1 MRASEFIVEAK
12 DPKEDDLNII
22 KDVKDAYDAGYTP
35 DDTVKLT
42 GLSYASVMRVLKTHY
57 QDRKKPSHKPKE
69 LDAVKAAWDRGL
81 KARQIAD
88 ELGLPR
94 ARVTNLLAV
103 YYPERQD
110 KSRVL
115 NDINDLSTDEKNN
128 IIANWQKG
136 SSVRELAL
144 KYDINDHA
152 MSDYIVGVVGRAAM
166 DDRIASTGYKKDVLT
181 QTDIENIVK
190 LYQKGETLADLAKEY
205 SVSVNNIKYHLMR
218 KGVFLPVRKNNVSI
232 DAEPAVVQSIID
244 MHLRGTSVNA
254 IANKL
259 NISASMV
266 RYHLL
271 RHGAI

>member
-1 MRASEFIVEAK
+1 MRAYEFVVEAR
-12 DPKEDDLNII
+12 DPREDDPNII

-35 DDTVKLT
+35 DDTAKLT
-42 GLSYASVMRVLKTHY
+42 GLSYASVMRMLKTHY
-57 QDRKKPSHKPKE
+57 QDRTRPSRKPKE
-69 LDAVKAAWDRGL
+69 LDAVKAAWDSGL
-81 KARQIAD
+81 KAKQIAD
-88 ELGLPR
+88 ELGIPR
-94 ARVTNLLAV
+94 AKVTNLLSV

-128 IIANWQKG
+128 IIANWQNG

-190 LYQKGETLADLAKEY
+190 LYQNGETLPDIARKY
-205 SVSVNNIKYHLMR
+205 NVTGNNIRYHLMR
-218 KGVFLPVRKNNVSI
+218 KGVFVPARGNNTAI
-232 DAEPAVVQSIID
+232 NAEPALVQSIVD
-244 MHLRGTSVNA
+244 MHLKGMSVNT
-254 IANKL
+254 IAKNL
-259 NISASMV
+259 NVSSNTV

-271 RHGAI
+271 RHGAL